1 MASVKNGGLR
11 CHPARVMVISM
22 KSCRLWMLV
31 LPLAGSALCPAQVD
45 FPGNPLVGPK
55 KYTTREVGG
64 GAEPG
69 AKVEAPADASTARY
83 VTHVILYDTRFWT
96 SVEGK
101 ALSGKLIAFEDLVVT
116 APKDAPMPPMPAPPE
131 KPTLIRDDSVRLL
144 VDKKPVVVPLE
155 RLSWQDRELIDG
167 IQAALDR
174 KEEQGR

>member
-1 MASVKNGGLR
+1 
-11 CHPARVMVISM
+11 M
-22 KSCRLWMLV
+22 KPSCIWMPL
-31 LPLAGSALCPAQVD
+31 LAGATLCTAQVD

-55 KYTTREVGG
+55 KYTKREVGG

-69 AKVEAPADASTARY
+69 AKVESPAESGMARY
-83 VTHVILYDTRFWT
+83 VTHVVLYDTRFWT

-101 ALSGKLIAFEDLVVT
+101 PLAGKLIAFEDLVVT
-116 APKDAPMPPMPAPPE
+116 APKGAPMPPMPAPPS
-131 KPTLIRDDSVRLL
+131 KPTIVRDGSVRLL
-144 VDKKPVVVPLE
+144 VEKKPVVVSLE